1 MEYRQ
6 LGESGLAVSA
16 ITFGAWAI
24 GGWMWGGSDRKDAI
38 AAIRA
43 SYDQGVTSIDT
54 AAVYGMGVSEEIV
67 GEALAGIPRDK
78 VQIMTKFG
86 MRWDLAQGDQA
97 SPGRRPNVNGGTFA
111 FKSRNNDGRELD
123 IYKFGGK
130 ESVIKECEDSLRRL
144 RTDYIDLYQQH
155 WPDASTPIS
164 ETMEALDELV
174 RAGKV
179 RAAGVCN
186 YDTAQMKEAGQTIRL
201 AADQVPYSMVRR
213 DIEAELVPYCIAN
226 KKAILAYSPLQR
238 GVLTGKIRPGH
249 VFNDGDNRGDSKYYQ
264 GENLRRINV
273 FLDGLRPL
281 AAAKN
286 ASLSQLIIRWTL
298 QRPGI
303 TIALVGARDAKQA
316 VENAEAIQVR
326 LSAEEVGF
334 MDSQLATLR
343 LE

>member
-6 LGESGLAVSA
+6 LGESGLAASA
-16 ITFGAWAI
+16 VTFGAWAI
-24 GGWMWGGSDRKDAI
+24 GGWMWGGSDRRDAI

-43 SYDQGVTSIDT
+43 SYEQGVTSIDT
-54 AAVYGMGVSEEIV
+54 AAVYGMGASEEIV

-86 MRWDLAQGDQA
+86 MRWDLA
-97 SPGRRPNVNGGTFA
+97 RGTFA
-111 FKSRNNDGRELD
+111 FRSRDNSGKELD
-123 IYKFGGK
+123 IYKYGGK

-155 WPDASTPIS
+155 WPDASTPVA
-164 ETMEALDELV
+164 ETMEALDQLV
-174 RAGKV
+174 RSGKV

-186 YDTAQMKEAGQTIRL
+186 YDTAQMKEAGRTISL

-238 GVLTGKIRPGH
+238 GVLTGKIKPGH
-249 VFNDGDNRGDSKYYQ
+249 LFNEGDNRGDSKYYQ
-264 GENLRRINV
+264 GGNLDRINA
-273 FLDGLRPL
+273 FLDELRPL

-286 ASLSQLIIRWTL
+286 ATLSQLVIRWTVM
-298 QRPGI
+298 RPGI
-303 TIALVGARDAKQA
+303 TIALVGARDARQA
-316 VENAEAIQVR
+316 IENAEAMNVR
-326 LSAEEVGF
+326 LSVDEVAF
-334 MDSQLATLR
+334 IDSRLAGLG
-343 LE
+343 EI

>member
-43 SYDQGVTSIDT
+43 SYEQGVTSIDT
-54 AAVYGMGVSEEIV
+54 AAVYGMGASEEIV

-86 MRWDLAQGDQA
+86 MRWDL
-97 SPGRRPNVNGGTFA
+97 SKGTFA
-111 FKSRNNDGRELD
+111 FKSRDNSGRELD
-123 IYKFGGK
+123 IYKYGGK

-155 WPDASTPIS
+155 WPDAATPID
-164 ETMEALDELV
+164 ETMEALDNLV

-186 YDTAQMKEAGQTIRL
+186 YDTAQMKEAGNTITL

-213 DIEAELVPYCIAN
+213 DIEAELVPYCITN

-238 GVLTGKIRPGH
+238 GVLTGKIKPGY
-249 VFNDGDNRGDSKYYQ
+249 VFNEGDNRGDSKYFQ
-264 GENLRRINV
+264 GANLNRING
-273 FLDGLRPL
+273 FLDELRPM
-281 AAAKN
+281 AAEKGAT
-286 ASLSQLIIRWTL
+286 LSQLVIRWTV

-303 TIALVGARDAKQA
+303 TIALVGARDARQA
-316 VENAEAIQVR
+316 VENAAAMRVE
-326 LSAEEVGF
+326 LSAEEMEF
-334 MDSQLATLR
+334 IDSRLAGLV